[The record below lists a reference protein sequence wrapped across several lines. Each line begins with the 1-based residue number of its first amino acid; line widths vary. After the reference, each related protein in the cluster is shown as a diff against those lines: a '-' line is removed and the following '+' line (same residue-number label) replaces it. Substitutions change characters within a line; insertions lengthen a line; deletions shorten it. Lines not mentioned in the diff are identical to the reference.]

1 MTMKIK
7 LAAMATVAVALLWSL
22 PAHASTVS
30 IALGTTSN
38 VVAGPDSGNTIVAG
52 ASFGSF
58 TINHVSGAGQPLES
72 SMLWTNLTV
81 PEPSSLLLLG
91 TGLLGLGFILRRK
104 QIGSRTPI
112 GY

>member
-7 LAAMATVAVALLWSL
+7 LAAVATVAVALLWSL

-30 IALGTTSN
+30 IALATTSN

-58 TINHVSGAGQPLES
+58 TINHVSAGQPLES

-104 QIGSRTPI
+104 QIASRTPI